1 MFLIRRERSPVR
13 MDFRELKLSA
23 RLNFWKYW
31 KICSYLTILG
41 IELTLI
47 HRVSDLPVSIGNW
60 VPKAEQLTS
69 FQIPTDN
76 FYGPGASMLLMPF
89 LWLADRLFL
98 VVLFYFLVGTIA
110 FWKLTS
116 LISNKTGRRI
126 ARAAL
131 PHNFYLLWLVNSSQ
145 DTVFEYCL
153 LLWSIYFLIRKQY
166 LSFSAITY
174 LLSLTRAGYWTFFL
188 GTSLLLFMIG
198 WVRRKEINFKK
209 LIAVPLLV
217 VTSLFNYINFGSP
230 SPALE
235 GGMTAYFSYS
245 KYHYLALPKM
255 DMDVFLSGPK
265 GIFTEKYGVNLE
277 NQMSGAQANSEL
289 QKAAID
295 SALANKKETLLG
307 WMQKVDSYVFDVQ
320 KVPHLPGR
328 YVLDIENKVIAI
340 ENERLTW
347 PLVFGNFVFF
357 IYRTL
362 LFCTGFLALGMV
374 LFQKIVIG
382 KVDKFTSANWV
393 LSLPYF
399 FGFVPGILF
408 YTETRFKIVS
418 ELLLVPLV
426 VGAWSAVLSKRSAR
440 SELSSF
446 C

>member
-1 MFLIRRERSPVR
+1 
-13 MDFRELKLSA
+13 MDFRKLKSSTQLALS
-23 RLNFWKYW
+23 KYW
-31 KICSYLTILG
+31 KICSYLVLLG
-41 IELTLI
+41 IELAVI
-47 HRVSDLPVSIGNW
+47 HGASDLPVSIGNW
-60 VPKAEQLTS
+60 LPKAEQLAS
-69 FQIPTDN
+69 FQVPTDN
-76 FYGPGASMLLMPF
+76 FYGPGAAMMLMPF
-89 LWLADRLFL
+89 LWLVDRLFL

-110 FWKLTS
+110 YWKLTS
-116 LISNKTGRRI
+116 LISNKTGCRI

-131 PHNFYLLWLVNSSQ
+131 PLNFYLLWLINSSQ

-153 LLWSIYFLIRKQY
+153 LIWSIYFLIRKQY
-166 LSFSAITY
+166 VSFSAITF

-188 GTSLLLFMIG
+188 GTSLLLFMIS

-209 LIAVPLLV
+209 LIAIPLLV
-217 VTSLFNYINFGSP
+217 ITSFFNYINFGSP

-265 GIFTEKYGVNLE
+265 GIFTEEYGVNPEKYL
-277 NQMSGAQANSEL
+277 SGAQSNSEL

-328 YVLDIENKVIAI
+328 YVLDIENKVISI
-340 ENERLTW
+340 QNERLTW
-347 PLVFGNFVFF
+347 PIVIGNLLFF
-357 IYRTL
+357 IYRAL
-362 LFCTGFLALGMV
+362 LICAGFLALGMI
-374 LFQKIVIG
+374 LFQRILFG

-393 LSLPYF
+393 LSLPYV
-399 FGFVPGILF
+399 FGFVPGLLF

-426 VGAWSAVLSKRSAR
+426 VGVWSVVFSQR
-440 SELSSF
+440 SERSTLNGSR
-446 C
+446 

>member
-1 MFLIRRERSPVR
+1 
-13 MDFRELKLSA
+13 MDFKKFKPSTQLALS
-23 RLNFWKYW
+23 KYW
-31 KICSYLTILG
+31 KICSYLALLG
-41 IELTLI
+41 IELAVL
-47 HRVSDLPVSIGNW
+47 HGVSDLPVSIGNW
-60 VPKAEQLTS
+60 VPKAEQLAS
-69 FQIPTDN
+69 FQIPSDN
-76 FYGPGASMLLMPF
+76 FYGPGAAMLLVPF
-89 LWLADRLFL
+89 LWLTDQLFL

-110 FWKLTS
+110 YWKLTS
-116 LISNKTGRRI
+116 LILNNTGCRI

-131 PHNFYLLWLVNSSQ
+131 PLNFYLLWLVNSSQ

-198 WVRRKEINFKK
+198 WVRRKEINVKK

-277 NQMSGAQANSEL
+277 NQLSGAQANSEL

-328 YVLDIENKVIAI
+328 YVLDIEKKIIAV

-347 PLVFGNFVFF
+347 PLVIGNFMFF
-357 IYRTL
+357 IYRAL
-362 LFCTGFLALGMV
+362 LICAGFLALGML
-374 LFQKIVIG
+374 LFQKIVTG
-382 KVDKFTSANWV
+382 KVDKFTSVNWA
-393 LSLPYF
+393 LSLPYV
-399 FGFVPGILF
+399 FGFVPGVLF

-426 VGAWSAVLSKRSAR
+426 VGAWSAVLSKRLTR
-440 SELSSF
+440 SELNGSH
-446 C
+446 

>member
-1 MFLIRRERSPVR
+1 
-13 MDFRELKLSA
+13 MDFSGFKEAIRLASLK
-23 RLNFWKYW
+23 NWKM
-31 KICSYLTILG
+31 CSYLVFLAA
-41 IELTLI
+41 ELTFI

-60 VPKAEQLTS
+60 VPKAEQLAAL
-69 FQIPTDN
+69 QVPTDN
-76 FYGPGASMLLMPF
+76 FYGPGAALLLVPF
-89 LWLADRLFL
+89 LWLTDQLFL
-98 VVLFYFLVGTIA
+98 VVLFYFTLGTIA
-110 FWKLTS
+110 YWKITKWL
-116 LISNKTGRRI
+116 SNKSARRI

-131 PHNFYLLWLVNSSQ
+131 PLNFYLVWLVNSSQ

-153 LLWSIYFLIRKQY
+153 LMWSVYFLVRKQY
-166 LSFSAITY
+166 IGFSAIAF

-188 GTSLLLFMIG
+188 GSSILLFLIG
-198 WVRRKEINFKK
+198 LLRRKEMNLKK

-217 VTSLFNYINFGSP
+217 VTSLFNYVNFGSP

-255 DMDVFLSGPK
+255 DMDVFLSGPR
-265 GIFTEKYGVNLE
+265 GIFNEEYGVSAE
-277 NQMSGAQANSEL
+277 NHTGGAQSNSEF

-328 YVLDIENKVIAI
+328 YVLDLENKVITI

-347 PLVFGNFVFF
+347 PLVIGNFLFF
-357 IYRTL
+357 LYRMIL
-362 LFCTGFLALGMV
+362 VCAGLLALGMI
-374 LFQKIVIG
+374 LFQRIVFG
-382 KVDKFTSANWV
+382 RFDEYMAKNW
-393 LSLPYF
+393 SLALPF
-399 FGFVPGILF
+399 IFGFVPGVLF

-426 VGAWSAVLSKRSAR
+426 VGVWSAVLTKRAAKSDLIVAP
-440 SELSSF
+440 
-446 C
+446 

>member
-1 MFLIRRERSPVR
+1 
-13 MDFRELKLSA
+13 MDFRELKLSV

-31 KICSYLTILG
+31 KICSYLTLLG

-47 HRVSDLPVSIGNW
+47 HRASDLPVTIGNW
-60 VPKAEQLTS
+60 VPKAEQLAS
-69 FQIPTDN
+69 FQVPTDN
-76 FYGPGASMLLMPF
+76 FYGPGVAMLLVPF
-89 LWLADRLFL
+89 LWLEDQLFL

-110 FWKLTS
+110 YWKLTS
-116 LISNKTGRRI
+116 LISNNTGRRI

-131 PHNFYLLWLVNSSQ
+131 PLNFYLLWLINSSQ

-153 LLWSIYFLIRKQY
+153 LLWSIYFLIRKRY
-166 LSFSAITY
+166 VIFSSIA
-174 LLSLTRAGYWTFFL
+174 LLLCLTRAGYWTFFL
-188 GTSLLLFMIG
+188 GTSLLLFLIG
-198 WVRRKEINFKK
+198 WIRRKEMNFKK

-265 GIFTEKYGVNLE
+265 GIFTEEYGVNSE
-277 NQMSGAQANSEL
+277 NQTSGAQANSEL

-328 YVLDIENKVIAI
+328 YVLDIENQVIAI

-347 PLVFGNFVFF
+347 PLVIGNFLFF

-362 LFCTGFLALGMV
+362 LICAGFLALGMV
-374 LFQKIVIG
+374 LFQKIVFR
-382 KVDKFTSANWV
+382 KVDKFTSANWL
-393 LSLPYF
+393 LSLPYI

-426 VGAWSAVLSKRSAR
+426 IGAWSAVLSQRSAG
-440 SELSSF
+440 SELNSSR
-446 C
+446 

>member
-1 MFLIRRERSPVR
+1 
-13 MDFRELKLSA
+13 MDFKKFKPPTQLALS
-23 RLNFWKYW
+23 KYW
-31 KICSYLTILG
+31 KIFSYLALLA
-41 IELTLI
+41 IELSVI

-60 VPKAEQLTS
+60 VPKAEQLIS
-69 FQIPTDN
+69 FQIPADN
-76 FYGPGASMLLMPF
+76 FYGPGASILLMPF

-110 FWKLTS
+110 YWKLTS
-116 LISNKTGRRI
+116 LISIKTGRRI

-131 PHNFYLLWLVNSSQ
+131 PLNFYLLWLVNSSQ

-209 LIAVPLLV
+209 LIVIPLLV
-217 VTSLFNYINFGSP
+217 VTSFFNYINFGSP

-277 NQMSGAQANSEL
+277 NHLSGAQANSEL

-328 YVLDIENKVIAI
+328 YVLDLENKVITI
-340 ENERLTW
+340 ENDRLTW
-347 PLVFGNFVFF
+347 PLVFGNFLFF

-362 LFCTGFLALGMV
+362 LICAGFLALGMV
-374 LFQKIVIG
+374 LFRKIVIG
-382 KVDKFTSANWV
+382 KADKFTSANWA
-393 LSLPYF
+393 LSLPYV
-399 FGFVPGILF
+399 FGFVPGLLF

-426 VGAWSAVLSKRSAR
+426 VGVWSAVLSQRSAR
-440 SELSSF
+440 SALNASR
-446 C
+446 